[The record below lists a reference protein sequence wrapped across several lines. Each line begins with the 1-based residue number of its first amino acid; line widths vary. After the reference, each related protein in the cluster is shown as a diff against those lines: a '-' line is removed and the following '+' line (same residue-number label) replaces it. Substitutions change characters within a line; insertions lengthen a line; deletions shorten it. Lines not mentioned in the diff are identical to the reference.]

1 MLVTLPANSKG
12 DNMSLNKIR
21 KNKKAFTLL
30 ELIVVLV
37 ILGILAA
44 LAIPSFNRVQQNS
57 AAQVASSTAKS
68 LVRDANALA
77 AQNQGA
83 SAGITYAANIYT
95 AYTELTV
102 PSNLTASWSAAGSS
116 VTLQVNGGGQGQV
129 CYVGLGTNSP
139 IQAVAQGVTLSGT
152 TC

>member
-1 MLVTLPANSKG
+1 
-12 DNMSLNKIR
+12 MSTR
-21 KNKKAFTLL
+21 NKKAFTLL

-44 LAIPSFNRVQQNS
+44 LAIPTFNRVQQNS
-57 AAQVASSTAKS
+57 AASVASATAKS

-77 AQNQGA
+77 AQNVGA

-95 AYTELTV
+95 AYTEISA
-102 PSNLTASWSAAGSS
+102 PSNLTASWSAANSS

-129 CYVGLGTNSP
+129 CYVGLSTTSPVVALTQGT
-139 IQAVAQGVTLSGT
+139 TLSGT

>member
-68 LVRDANALA
+68 LARDANALG
-77 AQNQGA
+77 AQNQGT
-83 SAGITYAANIYT
+83 SAGLTSAANIYT

-102 PSNLTASWSAAGSS
+102 PSNLTASWSAANSS
-116 VTLQVNGGGQGQV
+116 ATLTVNGGGQQQI
-129 CYVGLGTNSP
+129 CYVVITSNS
-139 IQAVAQGVTLSGT
+139 AVSSGT
-152 TC
+152 TNSGRTC